1 MQIVKSLLAIQ
12 ALLLAPAA
20 LAVNIGERCDHNVA
34 QEYTTCDNARTNIIY
49 CDGHSSQW
57 TWAYTCGGGCCYNA
71 PASMGGESMA
81 NCRC

>member
-1 MQIVKSLLAIQ
+1 MQVIKSLLAIQ

-20 LAVNIGERCDHNVA
+20 LAENIGERCDHNVA
-34 QEYTTCDNARTNIIY
+34 QEYTTCDNAKTNIIY
-49 CDGHSSQW
+49 CDGRSSQW

-71 PASMGGESMA
+71 PASMGGQSMA